1 MPLLSTPQRW
11 GSVMK
16 ALHWLVALAV
26 IALAIVG
33 WWMKGLP
40 VSPDKVKVYALHKSV
55 GLTVLALV
63 LVRLAWRTLVDRRR
77 PPLPPGMPHAQ
88 RFAAHASHVLL
99 YLALLAMAL
108 SGWLFNS
115 AANFPLRW
123 FGLFSVPSLS
133 APDPELKALAG
144 AAHWWLFWVI
154 AAVFAVHAGAALW
167 HHFARRDD
175 VLLRMLPFA
184 RLRAEIPPPPE
195 PPRTETPT

>member
-1 MPLLSTPQRW
+1 MPLLSTAQRW

-16 ALHWLVALAV
+16 TLHWLVALAV
-26 IALAIVG
+26 VALAIVG

-40 VSPDKVKVYALHKSV
+40 ISPDKVRVYALHKSV

-63 LVRLAWRTLVDRRR
+63 LVRLAWRTFVDRWR
-77 PPLPPGMPHAQ
+77 PPLPPDMPRVQ

-99 YLALLAMAL
+99 YAALLAMAL

-115 AANFPLRW
+115 AANFALRW

-133 APDPELKALAG
+133 PPDPALKALAG

-154 AAVFAVHAGAALW
+154 AALFVVHAGAALW
-167 HHFARRDD
+167 HHIARRDD

-184 RLRAEIPPPPE
+184 RLRSESPPATE
-195 PPRTETPT
+195 PIRTETQA